1 MPPSKPSYSQSAE
14 DRYKPGYVLDSTY
27 LLKELLGVGGMGS
40 VWRAEHK
47 LMKQDYAVKIL
58 ASEKISEENWQRF
71 SLEARAIAKM
81 DHPSI
86 VKIHN
91 MGVDSNEVPYYV
103 MDLLKGIT
111 LADLCK
117 PGSRS
122 SVGDLIEIFKQ
133 IAQGL
138 SYAHKKGFI
147 HRDIKPSNIVLVNDG
162 KQMRVRIVDFGIAKL
177 TNQGL
182 LKSQVQTKVGEVFGS
197 PLYMSPEQCVGD
209 VCDQRSDV
217 YSLGC
222 TLFEVLTKVT
232 PFKGKTSVDTM
243 MMHQNAPVPPLSD
256 FLSPND
262 PAQEFQPLL
271 NKMLEKSPERRYQ
284 SMDALLHDLERLEQG
299 KAIGKET
306 IKMAALPK
314 AGESEE
320 DGQHTGKLWIL
331 AAGVIVSLALV
342 AFASAYFLNQT
353 PPKTQPSPTGRPTP
367 DPVPITEIEDHFG
380 EDQKSKQ
387 NLQEHTIDRSN
398 QADTEVLNPEDP
410 GKLKALQKCGPIKS
424 KYRVDNGR
432 KRRSIL
438 FPEEMIG
445 FYIYDSKDGMHEV
458 HHAKHFREIDA
469 DIDLTLQVSPD
480 EGMCAFFHP
489 EVFKKVGPSEFNELF
504 LIGKPNDA
512 FEGFPREYF
521 KKCLPCSL
529 QILEIAGTWTSL
541 SRLRIMEVAL
551 AQAKTLDVFNHFHS
565 IKSLT
570 LENIPNLPCRKLA
583 ATKIFETVETLVVRD
598 SGCVDDLLSNI
609 QTNKLRSLTIAGDTV
624 SAKTLSILTRFKT
637 LQNLELQACPLDEDK
652 IKALAALKSLATI
665 KYTKLTL
672 TFDQLQALVSQAPSR
687 TIILAKRR
695 YREDDKIMDG
705 FKNNPRV
712 HFEDELM
719 D

>member
-1 MPPSKPSYSQSAE
+1 MPPSKPTYSQCAE
-14 DRYKPGYVLDSTY
+14 DRYKPGYVLDGTY

-58 ASEKISEENWQRF
+58 AAEKISEENWQRF

-147 HRDIKPSNIVLVNDG
+147 HRDVKPSNIVLVNDG

-209 VCDQRSDV
+209 ICDQRSDI

-243 MMHQNAPVPPLSD
+243 MMHQNAPVPPLLD

-306 IKMAALPK
+306 IKMSPLPR
-314 AGESEE
+314 AGEGEE
-320 DGQHTGKLWIL
+320 EGHHTGKLWVL
-331 AAGVIVSLALV
+331 GAAVIVSLALI
-342 AFASAYFLNQT
+342 AFASAYFLNQATTQEKQKQQAPNPTSLKGFEENDTNPQKT
-353 PPKTQPSPTGRPTP
+353 PKESESH
-367 DPVPITEIEDHFG
+367 D
-380 EDQKSKQ
+380 
-387 NLQEHTIDRSN
+387 
-398 QADTEVLNPEDP
+398 ADVEVFKPEDP
-410 GKLKALQKCGPIKS
+410 HKLKALSQAGPIKS
-424 KYRVDNGR
+424 KLKSVRGVKMR
-432 KRRSIL
+432 AIE
-438 FPEEMIG
+438 FPQEMIG
-445 FYIYDSKDGMHEV
+445 YYIYVSVYGRLEM
-458 HHAKHFREIDA
+458 HHAKHYREIPTNV
-469 DIDLTLQVSPD
+469 DLTLQVSPE

-489 EVFKKVGPSEFNELF
+489 QVFKKVAPDEFSELT
-504 LIGKPNDA
+504 LIGKPHEEFVPSLKAHMN
-512 FEGFPREYF
+512 
-521 KKCLPCSL
+521 KLLPCAIE
-529 QILEIAGTWTSL
+529 ILEIAASWTTLKSL
-541 SRLRIMEVAL
+541 RLIDVSL
-551 AQAKTLDVFNHFHS
+551 DQAKSLDVFNHFKHLKS
-565 IKSLT
+565 LSLETISNLPYSQLAKTKLFDKIESLT
-570 LENIPNLPCRKLA
+570 LK
-583 ATKIFETVETLVVRD
+583 D
-598 SGCVDDLLSNI
+598 SGQINPLLQELADKAKFS
-609 QTNKLRSLTIAGDTV
+609 SLTLGGDQI
-624 SAKTLSILTRFKT
+624 SAETLSILTRYKT
-637 LQNLELQACPLDEDK
+637 LKTLELSDIALDEDK
-652 IKALAALKSLATI
+652 INALARLKNLTSL
-665 KYTKLTL
+665 KYTKQTL
-672 TFDQLQALVSQAPSR
+672 TEDQIQKIVTQAPTR
-687 TIILAKRR
+687 TLIVSKRR
-695 YREDDKIMDG
+695 YRENEKLMAS
-705 FKNNPRV
+705 FSTNPHVR
-712 HFEDELM
+712 FDEELI